1 MSRERE
7 IMHVRSFMTALAAT
21 TLTLFVG
28 ATAASSPAQAA
39 GGSRTLSGPATGDP
53 DVYLTYVG
61 CTELLGSAAAP
72 SSRINLGPYA
82 APIGRRSLGLVP
94 TGAGS
99 ASGPYASFSSLAKL
113 DASVA
118 AAATSGSAG
127 VSWVM
132 SVTRKSPTGT
142 AWRGR
147 APISV
152 PAGSWTTVSTAALTF
167 DWELVDLASGATVD
181 TLGSATPAQFAALH
195 GDGYGFAVTGFGC
208 DGKAFNLDAIN
219 VSGSTFDFEGVT
231 LSTTIEADKKKA
243 SPDEEVTLTGR
254 VTDRSGRVT
263 GDPLVLESRVPDG
276 AWSPVGNPVYASR
289 DGVAQVVVRVTETTE
304 YRWHRPESQYADEGW
319 SDVVTVTVDKPAAGS
334 PATPPGTPPETT
346 PDTPSD
352 PPAGEPSGAQQ
363 SQQQAAAP
371 QQSAEQQT
379 AQQQTAQEQTSQ
391 QQQQTSQQPA
401 FQPPPLQPS
410 PQQQAPQQQAQQ
422 QPASQPDPQPAPQP
436 EPQPAQQ
443 QPASQP
449 DPQPAPQS
457 SPQPDPQPAPQPDP
471 QPAPQPAP
479 QPEQQPAPQPEQ
491 QPVATSAP

>member
-7 IMHVRSFMTALAAT
+7 IMHVRTIMTALAAT
-21 TLTLFVG
+21 TLTLTVG
-28 ATAASSPAQAA
+28 TLAASSPAHAA
-39 GGSRTLSGPATGDP
+39 AGSRTLSGPATGDA

-99 ASGPYASFSSLAKL
+99 ASGPYASFPSLAKL

-118 AAATSGSAG
+118 AAATGGSSG

-132 SVTRKSPTGT
+132 TITRQSPTGT

-147 APISV
+147 TAVSV
-152 PAGSWTTVSTAALTF
+152 PAGSWTTVSTAALTY

-181 TLGSATPAQFAALH
+181 KVGSATPAKFAADH

-208 DGKAFNLDAIN
+208 DGKAFNLDAVR
-219 VSGSTFDFEGVT
+219 VSGSTFDFEGVS
-231 LSTTIEADKKKA
+231 LSTTIEADKKKVN
-243 SPDEEVTLTGR
+243 PGEEVQLTGR
-254 VTDRSGRVT
+254 VTDGAGRVT

-276 AWSPVGNPVYASR
+276 VWAPVGNPVYASR
-289 DGVAQVVVRVTETTE
+289 DGLAQVVVPVTETTE

-319 SDVVTVTVDKPAAGS
+319 SDVVTVTVDKPAEGV
-334 PATPPGTPPETT
+334 PGAPPETLPET
-346 PDTPSD
+346 PAE
-352 PPAGEPSGAQQ
+352 PPADNPAGAQQ
-363 SQQQAAAP
+363 TQQDDQPQLSTPPAEEQA
-371 QQSAEQQT
+371 
-379 AQQQTAQEQTSQ
+379 AQQQTSQ
-391 QQQQTSQQPA
+391 QPAPQQTSQQPA
-401 FQPPPLQPS
+401 FQPPPQQPA
-410 PQQQAPQQQAQQ
+410 PPQQAPQQS
-422 QPASQPDPQPAPQP
+422 AS
-436 EPQPAQQ
+436 
-443 QPASQP
+443 
-449 DPQPAPQS
+449 
-457 SPQPDPQPAPQPDP
+457 QPDP

-491 QPVATSAP
+491 QSVATAAP

>member
-1 MSRERE
+1 
-7 IMHVRSFMTALAAT
+7 MHVRTIKTALAAT
-21 TLTLFVG
+21 TLTLTVG
-28 ATAASSPAQAA
+28 ATAVGSPAQAA
-39 GGSRTLSGPATGDP
+39 SGSRTLSGPATGDP

-82 APIGRRSLGLVP
+82 APMGRRSLGLVP

-99 ASGPYASFSSLAKL
+99 ASGPYASFSSLAKV

-118 AAATSGSAG
+118 AAATGGSAG

-132 SVTRKSPTGT
+132 AVTRQSPTGT

-147 APISV
+147 AGVSV
-152 PAGSWTTVSTAALTF
+152 PAGAWTTVSTAALTY

-181 TLGSATPAQFAALH
+181 EVGSATPAQFAADH

-208 DGKAFNLDAIN
+208 DGKAFNLDAIR

-243 SPDEEVTLTGR
+243 SPDEEVQLTGR
-254 VTDRSGRVT
+254 VTDGSGRVT

-276 AWSPVGNPVYASR
+276 AWAPVGNPVYASR

-319 SDVVTVTVDKPAAGS
+319 SDVVTVTVDKPAGS
-334 PATPPGTPPETT
+334 PGTPPETT
-346 PDTPSD
+346 PDTTSDTTAPENTPDTASETPSD
-352 PPAGEPSGAQQ
+352 PPAKDPSGAQE
-363 SQQQAAAP
+363 SQQQTAAP
-371 QQSAEQQT
+371 QQT
-379 AQQQTAQEQTSQ
+379 AQQQPA
-391 QQQQTSQQPA
+391 QQQTTQQQTAQQPA
-401 FQPPPLQPS
+401 HQS
-410 PQQQAPQQQAQQ
+410 AQQTPAPQL
-422 QPASQPDPQPAPQP
+422 PAPQP
-436 EPQPAQQ
+436 L
-443 QPASQP
+443 ASQP

-457 SPQPDPQPAPQPDP
+457 QQQPAQQQPASQPEPQPAPQSAPEPDPQPAPQPEP

-491 QPVATSAP
+491 QSVATSAP